1 MVGILQLTEIVLRGL
16 PVLAIERS
24 AAASQALRLDIDG
37 EHEDADNS
45 DRGDRPPGAVPP
57 GVLQRPVK
65 RSHLSSSIV
74 ECP

>member
-24 AAASQALRLDIDG
+24 AAAPQALCVEIDG
-37 EHEDADNS
+37 KREDSDNS
-45 DRGDRPPGAVPP
+45 DRDRGDRPPAPP
-57 GVLQRPVK
+57 LTSHE